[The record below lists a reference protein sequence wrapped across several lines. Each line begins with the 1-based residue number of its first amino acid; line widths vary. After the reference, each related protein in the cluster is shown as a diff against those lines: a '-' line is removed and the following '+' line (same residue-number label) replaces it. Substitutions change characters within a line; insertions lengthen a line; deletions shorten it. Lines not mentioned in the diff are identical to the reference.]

1 MPQRKQV
8 TWSDL
13 RVGLLVLA
21 GLFLIAVGIFYVTG
35 AGGVLA
41 AKYRLT
47 TYLPEVEGLKKGA
60 PVRLDGVEIG
70 NVDAISMAPRS
81 REGKVE
87 RSRSVEVVMRINKD
101 FQNEVRD
108 DSTARL
114 VTEGLLGNRYV
125 SIARGITGKPIRTDG
140 QGVVRGTEEAAI
152 KEIVERG
159 ADLAQNLTAVTQQI
173 RAIIDGIN
181 RGQGTIGKLINDDEL
196 YRRANDLFTRGQ
208 EIASGVQE
216 GRGTLGKVVASDE
229 LYQKV
234 HSSASR
240 LDAVLADVQAQ
251 KGTLGRLVYDPAIH
265 DDAKR
270 FLEGGNRIIAN
281 VEAGKGTLGKLA
293 TDEALYNKVRDAA
306 ANLDKATAKLNDN
319 TGTAGKF
326 FSDPQFY
333 DNMTGLAGDMR
344 LLVADFRK
352 DPKKFLRIKFAVF

>member
-21 GLFLIAVGIFYVTG
+21 GLFLIAVTIFYVTG
-35 AGGVLA
+35 AGVLA
-41 AKYRLT
+41 PKYRLN
-47 TYLPEVEGLKKGA
+47 TYLPEVEGLKVGA

-70 NVDAISMAPRS
+70 NVDAIVMARRP
-81 REGKVE
+81 REGTLE
-87 RSRSVEVVMRINKD
+87 RSRSVQVVMRINKD
-101 FQNEVRD
+101 FRDEIRD

-125 SIARGITGKPIRTDG
+125 SIARGVTGKPIPEN
-140 QGVVRGTEEAAI
+140 GVVRGAEEAAI
-152 KEIVERG
+152 KLIVERG
-159 ADLAQNLTAVTQQI
+159 ADVVQNLSAMSKQF
-173 RAIIDGIN
+173 RAILDGID
-181 RGQGTIGKLINDDEL
+181 RGQGTIGKLIHDEEL
-196 YRRANDLFTRGQ
+196 YRHANSVLARGD
-208 EIASGVQE
+208 EIFSSVQE
-216 GRGTLGKVVASDE
+216 GRGTVGKLVASDE

-240 LDAVLADVQAQ
+240 LDALLADVQAQ
-251 KGTLGRLVYDPAIH
+251 KGTLGRLVYDPTIH

-270 FLEGGNRIIAN
+270 FLDRGNRMFAN
-281 VEAGKGTLGKLA
+281 VEAGKGTLGKLV
-293 TDEALYNKVRDAA
+293 TDDALYNNVRDAA
-306 ANLDKATAKLNDN
+306 ANIDKATAKLNDN

-344 LLVADFRK
+344 LLVGDFRK
-352 DPKKFLRIKFAVF
+352 NPRKFLRVKFALF